1 MPEYHEETIMAVS
14 EQLKTLVDQMP
25 PADGRGMYTDNIDKG
40 KIEKAV
46 REIAKGG
53 KASVEGLI
61 EMLGEPGTVDNVKP
75 HYALHCVV
83 NSTLVSRD
91 EKLQREICAVM
102 ADALSNSITNY
113 NKAYLCQELQW
124 AGSTDNVAALATLL
138 TSEELCDP
146 AGMALVAIKDGAA
159 DALKKE
165 LPGAKGRCRL
175 VIIHSLAALA
185 DAGSAAIFKEALGD
199 DDREVRLAGGSGIS
213 KIGDASAVDALLK
226 AADVA
231 PGWERIQQTK
241 HCLVLAEQLAATGKK
256 SDADKIYRRLKDSRK
271 DATETYIREIAAAA
285 L

>member
-1 MPEYHEETIMAVS
+1 MAIT

-46 REIAKGG
+46 DEIAKGG
-53 KASVEGLI
+53 KANVQGLI
-61 EMLGEPGTVDNVKP
+61 EMLGEPGTAENVKP

-83 NSTLVSRD
+83 NSALIGGD
-91 EKLQREICAVM
+91 EKLQKEVCAVM
-102 ADALSNSITNY
+102 ADALSSNITNY

-124 AGSTDNVAALATLL
+124 AGSQDNVAALAKLL
-138 TSEELCDP
+138 TNEELCDP
-146 AGMALVAIKDGAA
+146 AGMALVAIENGAA
-159 DALKKE
+159 DALKKA

-175 VIIHSLAALA
+175 VIVHSLAALA

-199 DDREVRLAGGSGIS
+199 DDQEVRLAGGSGIS
-213 KIGDASAVDALLK
+213 KIGDASAVDAMIK
-226 AADVA
+226 AADVE

-241 HCLVLAEQLAATGKK
+241 HCLVLAEKLAASGKK
-256 SDADKIYRRLKDSRK
+256 SDAGKIYKHLKDSRK
-271 DATETYIREIAAAA
+271 DATEAYIREIAEAA